1 MGMQEGRKKCIYV
14 SFKPQRSKSRIVVV
28 MTSKTDPC
36 CVDDSF
42 KGYSNQH
49 TDCLEKY
56 ALQVFERMIGNR

>member
-1 MGMQEGRKKCIYV
+1 
-14 SFKPQRSKSRIVVV
+14 
-28 MTSKTDPC
+28 MTNKTDPC